1 MTKFKEKMEAMKK
14 MSDEER
20 AAAVENLK
28 SMCICP
34 TCPTHTECAK
44 NANENL
50 FCMMGKSFMCINFEK
65 ECLCPQCPV
74 RGELGLNNMFFC
86 TRGSEKAQRYEHTI
100 WGAEMK

>member
-1 MTKFKEKMEAMKK
+1 MTKFKETMEKMKQ

-20 AAAVENLK
+20 AAAVENLR

-34 TCPTHTECAK
+34 TCPTYNECAK
-44 NANENL
+44 KKDELL
-50 FCMMGKSFMCINFEK
+50 FCATGKSFMCIHFEK
-65 ECLCPQCPV
+65 ECLCPGCPV
-74 RGELGLNNMFFC
+74 TRELGLNNMYFC

>member
-34 TCPTHTECAK
+34 TCPSYNECAK
-44 NANENL
+44 KANEKL
-50 FCMMGKSFMCINFEK
+50 FCWTGKSFMCINFENG
-65 ECLCPQCPV
+65 CVCPQCPV
-74 RGELGLNNMFFC
+74 ATELGLNNTFFC
-86 TRGSEKAQRYEHTI
+86 NRGAEKAQRYEHTI

>member
-1 MTKFKEKMEAMKK
+1 MTKFKEKLEGIKK

-34 TCPTHTECAK
+34 TCPSYTECAK
-44 NANENL
+44 DASEKL
-50 FCMMGKSFMCINFEK
+50 FCWTGKSFMCIAFEK
-65 ECLCPQCPV
+65 GCLCPQCPV
-74 RGELGLNNMFFC
+74 AAELGLNNTSFC